1 MPRTVLTPER
11 KSEATRPVR
20 TAQEEELAHRPRL
33 SDWLELR
40 LGWWGFVRKNL
51 DEPMPP
57 GVGWWQTLG
66 NLLMTL
72 LMFQFITGFA
82 LAMFYSASPTDAHA
96 SVKNITYAM
105 PFGNVVRGLHVWGST
120 VIVIVTV
127 MHIMRV
133 FFWGSYKKPRE
144 LTWLVGVAIFQVIL
158 GFSFT
163 GYLLPWDQK
172 AYWATVVGTRIAAT
186 IPMIGEDLLV
196 LIRGGHDVG
205 ALTLTRF
212 YSIHVMLLPV
222 LLIGFTGLHLYL
234 VRKHHIAGPVVP
246 QKGKPVKFYP
256 TQLFRD
262 AIVVLGGMGL
272 VFALALI
279 FKPGLE
285 PIADPTGA
293 DFAPRPEWYFLGL
306 YEFLK
311 IMPAGWEIVATAIV
325 PGIVTI
331 GMFLVPWLD
340 RSKSRHP
347 GHRTWIILAG
357 IAVILMIGVMTLK
370 GIIETPPPVEHPD
383 TPAIEQA
390 ASRANS

>member
-262 AIVVLGGMGL
+262 AIVVLGGMGI

-293 DFAPRPEWYFLGL
+293 DFAPRPRMVFLGAL
-306 YEFLK
+306 R
-311 IMPAGWEIVATAIV
+311 IPQDHARRVG
-325 PGIVTI
+325 
-331 GMFLVPWLD
+331 D
-340 RSKSRHP
+340 RRHRNRS
-347 GHRTWIILAG
+347 GHRDHRHVSGALAG
-357 IAVILMIGVMTLK
+357 
-370 GIIETPPPVEHPD
+370 
-383 TPAIEQA
+383 
-390 ASRANS
+390 